1 MVYLILSAIVIFI
14 FGIFAGFILSAKYM
28 NDRDFGTIKWAQS
41 EDGPYLFLD
50 MDRRPEEMQK
60 YKYVVFKTDL
70 RDGPH
75 E

>member
-1 MVYLILSAIVIFI
+1 MLYLIIFGVLI
-14 FGIFAGFILSAKYM
+14 FGIIIGIVISGKYM
-28 NDRDFGTIKWAQS
+28 DDRDFGTIKWVQS

-50 MDRRPEEMQK
+50 MDKRPEEMQK

-70 RDGPH
+70 KSPPR

>member
-1 MVYLILSAIVIFI
+1 MIYLIIFGVLI
-14 FGIFAGFILSAKYM
+14 FGIIIGIVLSAKYM
-28 NDRDFGTIKWAQS
+28 DDRDFGTIKWAQS

-60 YKYVVFKTDL
+60 YKYVVFRTDL
-70 RDGPH
+70 KDPPR